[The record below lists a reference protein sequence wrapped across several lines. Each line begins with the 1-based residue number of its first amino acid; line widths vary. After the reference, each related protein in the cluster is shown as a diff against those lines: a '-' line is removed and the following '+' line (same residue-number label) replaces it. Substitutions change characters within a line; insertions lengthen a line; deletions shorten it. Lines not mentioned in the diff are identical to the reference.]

1 VVHRDIKLDN
11 ILVNFKNQK
20 LENVF
25 RSPQEFTKYKQK
37 ANLLEDV
44 NFVIGDLG
52 FATELE
58 QGAMTKTQCGTPLY
72 MAPEVQFN
80 QLYDATKV
88 DVWSLGII
96 FYEMLTGFVPF
107 NGMSKPDLKSKL
119 EKGNYLLPKDVLLSL
134 EGLSFLNQ
142 CLQYDPKN
150 RLSIDELMQ
159 HNYLKPTFLSQS
171 KHDETVRIQYK
182 K

>member
-1 VVHRDIKLDN
+1 
-11 ILVNFKNQK
+11 
-20 LENVF
+20 
-25 RSPQEFTKYKQK
+25 
-37 ANLLEDV
+37 
-44 NFVIGDLG
+44 
-52 FATELE
+52 
-58 QGAMTKTQCGTPLY
+58 

-150 RLSIDELMQ
+150 RLSIDELMN
-159 HNYLKPTFLSQS
+159 HNYLKATFLSQS
-171 KHDETVRIQYK
+171 K
-182 K
+182 